1 MPEQLEHISAS
12 PIKVPDVVIG
22 RLPQYVRILNQL
34 KQILAINN
42 NWSVLLIGV
51 ERLGRAILSYPG
63 FTPNGFH
70 IVAAA
75 DSDPTIIG
83 QTIEC
88 FAINALNTVSTLAR
102 NHSID
107 ISIVAVPIQ
116 RTQSVIDE
124 LVEYGITA
132 ILSYAPITP
141 HVPSEF
147 RILTEYYRYNL

>member
-1 MPEQLEHISAS
+1 M
-12 PIKVPDVVIG
+12 PDVVIE
-22 RLPQYVRILNQL
+22 RLPQFVRILNQL

-42 NWSVLLIGV
+42 NWSVLLLGV
-51 ERLGRAILSYPG
+51 GRLGRAIFSYPG
-63 FTPNGFH
+63 FTPDRFH

-124 LVEYGITA
+124 LVEYGIKA
-132 ILSYAPITP
+132 ILHYARITL

-147 RILTEYYRYNL
+147 RILTQYCRYNL

>member
-1 MPEQLEHISAS
+1 M
-12 PIKVPDVVIG
+12 PDVVIG

-34 KQILAINN
+34 KPILAINN
-42 NWSVLLIGV
+42 NWNVLLIGV

-75 DSDPTIIG
+75 GSDPTIIG
-83 QTIEC
+83 QTIEGLV
-88 FAINALNTVSTLAR
+88 INAPNTMSTLVR
-102 NHSID
+102 DHSID
-107 ISIVAVPIQ
+107 ISIVAVPIR

-124 LVEYGITA
+124 LVEYGIKA
-132 ILSYAPITP
+132 ILHYARITL

-147 RILTEYYRYNL
+147 RILTQYYRYNL